1 MTFICLMHHLHFYHD
16 IKKDS
21 QVSEPVSGGQNRSRK
36 FLYITFD
43 DGPNFGS
50 HVVLDAFKTAGRKLE
65 EKTG

>member
-1 MTFICLMHHLHFYHD
+1 MHHLHFYHD

-21 QVSEPVSGGQNRSRK
+21 QVSEPISGGQNKSRK

-50 HVVLDAFKTAGRKLE
+50 HVVLDAFKSAGR
-65 EKTG
+65 